1 LCPEIWNFRYINY
14 AIPTIDE
21 FGVPDGGMAGLR
33 QIRGNNQLDLNFFS
47 LEPLPSSKRL
57 IGARAKTLALS
68 FASINRRD
76 IHPRNRDGR
85 YDQFEKAPW
94 Q

>member
-21 FGVPDGGMAGLR
+21 FGVPYGGMAGLR

-47 LEPLPSSKRL
+47 LEPLPSPKRL
-57 IGARAKTLALS
+57 IGVRAKNARS
-68 FASINRRD
+68 FFRVNQSAGHS
-76 IHPRNRDGR
+76 PAKQGR
-85 YDQFEKAPW
+85 PL
-94 Q
+94 